1 VSAGRRAVFLDR
13 DGVLVATAVH
23 GGKPIAALTLT
34 DFTIL
39 PEAPAAVAAL
49 KAAGFVTVVVTNQP
63 EMARGNV
70 DSATM
75 DAMHARLGA
84 AMPIDA
90 VYVCPHDSGD
100 GCGCR
105 KPAPGML
112 LRAADELGLDLA
124 SSYMIGDRWRDVGA
138 GRAAGC
144 TTVLIECGYDEPERL
159 EPDLSAGDVAEAA
172 ARILDRERAAR
183 APGERA

>member
-1 VSAGRRAVFLDR
+1 MSARRRAVFLDR
-13 DGVLVATAVH
+13 DGVLVATEVRD
-23 GGKPIAALTLT
+23 GKPIAALTL
-34 DFTIL
+34 DGFEIL
-39 PEAPAAVAAL
+39 AEAPAAVAAL
-49 KAAGFVTVVVTNQP
+49 KAAGFATVVVTNQP

-75 DAMHARLGA
+75 DAMHARLKA

-90 VYVCPHDSGD
+90 VYICPHDSGE

-112 LRAADELGLDLA
+112 LQAADELDLDLSA
-124 SSYMIGDRWRDVGA
+124 SYMVGDRWRDVGA

-144 TTVLIECGYDEPERL
+144 TTVLIECGYAEPERL
-159 EPDLSAGDVAEAA
+159 EPDLTAGDVAEAA
-172 ARILDRERAAR
+172 ALILDREKAV
-183 APGERA
+183 G

>member
-1 VSAGRRAVFLDR
+1 MSGGRRAVFLDR
-13 DGVLVATAVH
+13 DGVLVATEVH
-23 GGKPIAALTLT
+23 GGKPIAALTLA
-34 DFTIL
+34 DFAIL

-49 KAAGFVTVVVTNQP
+49 KSAGFVTVVVTNQP

-75 DAMHARLGA
+75 DAMHARLSQ

-124 SSYMIGDRWRDVGA
+124 SSYMVGDRWRDVGA
-138 GRAAGC
+138 SMIGLSILTPNSSVARSTSPAPTPPPPTSSTQSNAS
-144 TTVLIECGYDEPERL
+144 RL
-159 EPDLSAGDVAEAA
+159 RYSVNSESVPCAV
-172 ARILDRERAAR
+172 
-183 APGERA
+183 